1 MSRKSKFGT
10 YTQPADSNSQW
21 IDTHQDLSKLGT
33 EQLPIGTI
41 IHSNNRYIMNNVPMD
56 VWKEWKVWFINKKK
70 ADTYTYPN
78 INWISV
84 DTDLSKLS
92 TEQLSMGTIIHPTGK
107 YIMLVSNEQWKEWVN
122 WYNYQDNVI
131 KQRLQQMLEN
141 IQNTIKSRQKTIK
154 ELQIQFEQKE
164 IERATYLFKEQEQ
177 IKKKQLKERQK
188 VRQKQLK
195 QQQQLQKEQEK
206 EQKKEQ
212 SIKERKERVDNRK
225 FKYIIEHFLDEPISR
240 KPRKPRKK

>member
-56 VWKEWKVWFINKKK
+56 VWKEWKVWFINKRK

-131 KQRLQQMLEN
+131 KQRLKQMLEN

-154 ELQIQFEQKE
+154 ELQIQF
-164 IERATYLFKEQEQ
+164 
-177 IKKKQLKERQK
+177 
-188 VRQKQLK
+188 
-195 QQQQLQKEQEK
+195 
-206 EQKKEQ
+206 
-212 SIKERKERVDNRK
+212 
-225 FKYIIEHFLDEPISR
+225 
-240 KPRKPRKK
+240 